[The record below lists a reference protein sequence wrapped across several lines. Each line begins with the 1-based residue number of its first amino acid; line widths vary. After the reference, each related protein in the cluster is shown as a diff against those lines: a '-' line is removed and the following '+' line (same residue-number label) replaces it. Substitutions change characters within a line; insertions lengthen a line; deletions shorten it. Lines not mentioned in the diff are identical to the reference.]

1 VDHLFIFRGDGE
13 VEDFPGNYS
22 DFRSYEDSGDMV
34 QEQVLAQGAKNTNEK
49 SIQKSSQPRAKES
62 LAPKEKISYN
72 EQKEYQQLE
81 SKIRSLEKDKIAL
94 EKSFLEEGLEISVIE
109 QRSLALK
116 ALIETLEIQTL
127 RWFEL
132 AAKIEG

>member
-1 VDHLFIFRGDGE
+1 
-13 VEDFPGNYS
+13 
-22 DFRSYEDSGDMV
+22 
-34 QEQVLAQGAKNTNEK
+34 
-49 SIQKSSQPRAKES
+49 
-62 LAPKEKISYN
+62 
-72 EQKEYQQLE
+72 
-81 SKIRSLEKDKIAL
+81 L